1 MRRESWEQSKSQCQH
16 YKRHSPEKG
25 ALYQLVHDRRH
36 DFECRWDDLFQP
48 EYGYLRPEVIKA
60 YDAYLNCGI
69 LEHGVARVYCD
80 SCQHTLLVAFSCK
93 KRGVCPSCG
102 AKRAVKFA
110 EHLYHEVLED
120 CEQRHVVFSLPKRL
134 RPYIKYDR
142 SLASHVFQ
150 AAWRSL
156 AECLGVDGYQT
167 GVILTLQTAGDAL
180 NFNPHLHG
188 LLSNVLFAA
197 DGSRI
202 SLPEISTST
211 ITERFCE
218 LVLSKFCK
226 LELISDD
233 VMSQI
238 LSQEHS
244 GFSVWVGEP
253 FQDAE
258 SKHFVSRYI
267 ERGPVSLERLRL
279 GDEGVI
285 YETKDGEQR
294 QYDPLEFLA
303 LLSSHI
309 PKKYE
314 SLTRYYGH
322 YSSRVRGER
331 KKREVAQTNN
341 NSGQPIS
348 SEAPGKASSSWA
360 ACVKKIYEVDPLE
373 CPRCKGQM
381 RIIAFVQEPN
391 AIKAM
396 MKSLGLSESRA
407 PPPLNFKSRSVFDEQ
422 LCMDE
427 VPACGEL
434 DQTDYDS

>member
-1 MRRESWEQSKSQCQH
+1 V
-16 YKRHSPEKG
+16 
-25 ALYQLVHDRRH
+25 L
-36 DFECRWDDLFQP
+36 
-48 EYGYLRPEVIKA
+48 KA

-69 LEHGVARVYCD
+69 LEHGAARVYCD
-80 SCQHTLLVAFSCK
+80 GCKHTLLVAFSCK

-156 AECLGVDGYQT
+156 SECLSVTGYQP
-167 GVILTLQTAGDAL
+167 GAILTLQTAGDAL

-197 DGSRI
+197 DGSGI
-202 SLPEISTST
+202 ILPTISTT
-211 ITERFCE
+211 AITERFCE
-218 LVLSKFCK
+218 LVLSRFSK

-244 GFSVWVGEP
+244 GFSVWIGEP

-267 ERGPVSLERLRL
+267 ERGPVSLERLKL
-279 GDEGVI
+279 DESGVT

-294 QYDPLEFLA
+294 QYGALEFLA
-303 LLSSHI
+303 LLSSHV

-322 YSSRVRGER
+322 YSCRVRGER
-331 KKREVAQTNN
+331 KKREALEAANSSGFPITN
-341 NSGQPIS
+341 STES
-348 SEAPGKASSSWA
+348 AVKASSSWA
-360 ACVKKIYEVDPLE
+360 ACVKRIYEVDPLE
-373 CPRCKGQM
+373 CPKCKGRM

-396 MKSLGLSESRA
+396 MKSLGLPEYRA
-407 PPPLNFKSRSVFDEQ
+407 PPPMNFKSCSVFDEQ

-427 VPACGEL
+427 NPACGEY
-434 DQTDYDS
+434 DRTDYDS

>member
-1 MRRESWEQSKSQCQH
+1 MQS
-16 YKRHSPEKG
+16 
-25 ALYQLVHDRRH
+25 
-36 DFECRWDDLFQP
+36 
-48 EYGYLRPEVIKA
+48 LR
-60 YDAYLNCGI
+60 L
-69 LEHGVARVYCD
+69 
-80 SCQHTLLVAFSCK
+80 AFSCK

-110 EHLYHEVLED
+110 EHLYNEVLED

-134 RPYIKYDR
+134 RSYLRYNR

-156 AECLGVDGYQT
+156 AECLSVEGYQP
-167 GVILTLQTAGDAL
+167 GAILTLQTAGDAL

-202 SLPEISTST
+202 SLPEINRSAL
-211 ITERFCE
+211 TERFCE

-226 LELISDD
+226 LELISDE

-238 LSQEHS
+238 LFQEHS
-244 GFSVWVGEP
+244 GFAVWVGEP

-267 ERGPVSLERLRL
+267 ERGPVSLERLKI
-279 GDEGVI
+279 GEEGVI

-294 QYDPLEFLA
+294 QYDALEFLA
-303 LLSSHI
+303 LLSSHV

-322 YSSRVRGER
+322 YSCRVRGER
-331 KKREVAQTNN
+331 KKREALEAE
-341 NSGQPIS
+341 NSSGLPIANS
-348 SEAPGKASSSWA
+348 TESTVKASSSWA
-360 ACVKKIYEVDPLE
+360 ACVKRIYEVDPLE
-373 CPRCKGQM
+373 CPKCKSQM

-396 MKSLGLSESRA
+396 MKSLGLPEYRA
-407 PPPLNFKSRSVFDEQ
+407 PPPLNFKSRSVFDVQ

-427 VPACGEL
+427 IPACGEY
-434 DQTDYDS
+434 DRTDYDS

>member
-1 MRRESWEQSKSQCQH
+1 MIRRESWEQAKSQCQH
-16 YKRHSPEKG
+16 YKRRSPEKG
-25 ALYQLVHDRRH
+25 ALYQLVHDRRQ
-36 DFECRWDDLFQP
+36 DLENRWEELFQP
-48 EYGYLRPEVIKA
+48 EYGYLRPEVLKA
-60 YDAYLNCGI
+60 FDAYLTCGI

-80 SCQHTLLVAFSCK
+80 GCQHTLLVAFSCK

-110 EHLYHEVLED
+110 EHLYNEVLDD

-134 RPYIKYDR
+134 RPYVKYNR

-156 AECLGVDGYQT
+156 AECLSVEGYQP
-167 GVILTLQTAGDAL
+167 GAIFTLQTAGDAL

-202 SLPEISTST
+202 SLPEISITT

-218 LVLSKFCK
+218 LVLSKFSK
-226 LELISDD
+226 LELISDE
-233 VMSQI
+233 VMRQI

-244 GFSVWVGEP
+244 GFSVWIGEP
-253 FQDAE
+253 FKDAE

-267 ERGPVSLERLRL
+267 ERGPVSLERLKL
-279 GDEGVI
+279 DESGVI

-294 QYDPLEFLA
+294 QYGALEFLA
-303 LLSSHI
+303 LLSSHV

-314 SLTRYYGH
+314 SLTRYYGY

-341 NSGQPIS
+341 NTGQPIS
-348 SEAPGKASSSWA
+348 SSEVPGKASSSWA
-360 ACVKKIYEVDPLE
+360 ACMNKIYEVDPLE
-373 CPRCKGQM
+373 CPKCKKQM

-396 MKSLGLSESRA
+396 MKSLGLPEYRA

-422 LCMDE
+422 LCMDDI
-427 VPACGEL
+427 P
-434 DQTDYDS
+434 DYDS

>member
-1 MRRESWEQSKSQCQH
+1 MKRRERWAQAKSQCQH
-16 YKRHSPEKG
+16 YRRRSPERG
-25 ALYQLVHDRRH
+25 VLYQLVHDKRQ
-36 DFECRWDDLFQP
+36 DLEYRWEELFQSA
-48 EYGYLRPEVIKA
+48 YGYLRPEVIKA
-60 YDAYLNCGI
+60 YDAYLNCGV

-156 AECLGVDGYQT
+156 SECLSVGGYQP
-167 GVILTLQTAGDAL
+167 GAILTLQTAGDAL

-188 LLSNVLFAA
+188 LLSSVLFAA
-197 DGSRI
+197 DGSRL
-202 SLPEISTST
+202 SLPEINSGT
-211 ITERFCE
+211 ISERFCE
-218 LVLSKFCK
+218 LVLSRFCK
-226 LELISDD
+226 LELISDE

-244 GFSVWVGEP
+244 GFSVWLGEP
-253 FQDAE
+253 FQDAD

-267 ERGPVSLERLRL
+267 ERGPVSLERLKL
-279 GDEGVI
+279 GEEGVI
-285 YETKDGEQR
+285 YETKDGEQQ
-294 QYDPLEFLA
+294 QYEALEFLA

-309 PKKYE
+309 PKRYE

-322 YSSRVRGER
+322 YSCRGRGER
-331 KKREVAQTNN
+331 KKRELLQAQG
-341 NSGQPIS
+341 NSELSKADS
-348 SEAPGKASSSWA
+348 SEASGKASSSWA
-360 ACVKKIYEVDPLE
+360 ACVKRIYEVV
-373 CPRCKGQM
+373 
-381 RIIAFVQEPN
+381 AFP
-391 AIKAM
+391 
-396 MKSLGLSESRA
+396 
-407 PPPLNFKSRSVFDEQ
+407 
-422 LCMDE
+422 
-427 VPACGEL
+427 
-434 DQTDYDS
+434 